1 MVCND
6 MDFSLEITE
15 EMAKKIIREVDSGQS
30 YFMRILDFDYAAV
43 NVERKYND
51 YNFNEARYFLT
62 LKRHITHSVIK

>member
-1 MVCND
+1 

-30 YFMRILDFDYAAV
+30 FFMRILDFDYAAV

-62 LKRHITHSVIK
+62 LKRHFTYSVIK